1 MALSLNPT
9 ASVAARNA
17 TAGHVDGLFGR
28 FAAWRSQRRQAA
40 RIAFEL
46 SCYSERELADL
57 GLTRDDIAQ
66 VARGEYR
73 RS

>member
-1 MALSLNPT
+1 MASFLNLT
-9 ASVAARNA
+9 ASTDTRQVAGERAPGVFQRIE
-17 TAGHVDGLFGR
+17 
-28 FAAWRSQRRQAA
+28 AWRDRRRQAA

-46 SCYSERELADL
+46 NCYSERELADL

-73 RS
+73 RV

>member
-1 MALSLNPT
+1 MAFSLNPT
-9 ASVAARNA
+9 ASVQTRDRA
-17 TAGHVDGLFGR
+17 TGGVSGLFER
-28 FAAWRSQRRQAA
+28 VEAWRSRRRQSA

-46 SCYSERELADL
+46 SCYTERELADL

-66 VARGEYR
+66 VARGDYH